1 MPRKKPVADNWYAD
15 EEGRSFMVVGVD
27 EDEETVEIQYS
38 DGDIEEID
46 LDAWYALTLTNIE
59 APEDWSGALD
69 EVDGDDAEFD
79 EELDDDLDDEDDD
92 DWDDIDDLS
101 DFDDEDDEDL

>member
-1 MPRKKPVADNWYAD
+1 MPRKKPVADAWYAD

-46 LDAWYALTLTNIE
+46 LDAWYAMSLTGIE
-59 APEDWSGALD
+59 VPDDWSGALD
-69 EVDGDDAEFD
+69 ELKDDDTDLED
-79 EELDDDLDDEDDD
+79 ELDDDDDDDDD

-101 DFDDEDDEDL
+101 DFDDEDDDDL